1 NYWRFGDYIGI
12 GAGAHGKITESKTG
26 KVVRTLKSKSPKEY
40 IQNRNKTLE
49 VIDNLS
55 FEFMLNALRLKN
67 GFDVD
72 LFKART
78 GKDINVINEQLKRAE
93 SMGLVNLTKDRIT
106 PTKKGF
112 DFLNDL
118 ISLFM

>member
-1 NYWRFGDYIGI
+1 
-12 GAGAHGKITESKTG
+12 
-26 KVVRTLKSKSPKEY
+26 
-40 IQNRNKTLE
+40 
-49 VIDNLS
+49 
-55 FEFMLNALRLKN
+55 MLNALRLKN

-72 LFKART
+72 LFKTRT